1 MKCPWDQFSLPDE
14 KIFSPFSIINYA
26 GSDDPYQTL
35 YLTLPK
41 EKKCR
46 PLIIF
51 FHGGGMTGGGRECPD
66 ALFSGEYAVVEPRY
80 RISPAVTA
88 PAHMEDAARAIAW
101 CFEHAGEYGFDRSKI
116 FVGGMSAGA
125 YLAAITVMNPAF
137 LAPYGLSYKDLAGL
151 LLISGQMTTHFRVK
165 ADLGRNNGPYNPL
178 VDEYAPFSFLS
189 TDLPPM
195 LLVSGDPALDI
206 PARPEENAFFAA
218 SLKAM
223 GHPFVRCFSLQ
234 GHGHVPAFHS
244 CNHLVKLFLKDIL
257 EGKKE
262 NQ

>member
-14 KIFSPFSIINYA
+14 KLFSPFSIINYA

-66 ALFSGEYAVVEPRY
+66 ALCSGEYAVAEPRY

-101 CFEHAGEYGFDRSKI
+101 CFEHADEYGFDRSKI

-137 LAPYGLSYKDLAGL
+137 LAPYNLSYKDFAGM

-234 GHGHVPAFHS
+234 GHGHVPAFYS
-244 CNHLVKLFLKDIL
+244 CNHLVTLFLKDVL
-257 EGKKE
+257 AEKEEKK
-262 NQ
+262 

>member
-1 MKCPWDQFSLPDE
+1 
-14 KIFSPFSIINYA
+14 
-26 GSDDPYQTL
+26 
-35 YLTLPK
+35 
-41 EKKCR
+41 
-46 PLIIF
+46 
-51 FHGGGMTGGGRECPD
+51 
-66 ALFSGEYAVVEPRY
+66 
-80 RISPAVTA
+80 
-88 PAHMEDAARAIAW
+88 MEDAARAIAW
-101 CFEHAGEYGFDRSKI
+101 CFEHADEYGFDRSKI
-116 FVGGMSAGA
+116 FIGGMSAGA

-137 LAPYGLSYKDLAGL
+137 LAPYNLSYKDFAGL

-244 CNHLVKLFLKDIL
+244 CNHLVTLFLKDVL
-257 EGKKE
+257 AGEEEKK
-262 NQ
+262 

>member
-1 MKCPWDQFSLPDE
+1 
-14 KIFSPFSIINYA
+14 
-26 GSDDPYQTL
+26 
-35 YLTLPK
+35 
-41 EKKCR
+41 
-46 PLIIF
+46 
-51 FHGGGMTGGGRECPD
+51 
-66 ALFSGEYAVVEPRY
+66 
-80 RISPAVTA
+80 
-88 PAHMEDAARAIAW
+88 MEDAARAIAW
-101 CFEHAGEYGFDRSKI
+101 CFEHAAEYGFDRSKI

-151 LLISGQMTTHFRVK
+151 LLISGQMPTHFRVK

-244 CNHLVKLFLKDIL
+244 CNHLVKLFLKDVL